1 MKNLQLSWTIQYPE
15 SYKCLYC
22 DGDCPK
28 DETIACDKYKNDVD
42 GLYKAPEYDH
52 HGCIIN

>member
-1 MKNLQLSWTIQYPE
+1 MTLQLSWTTQYPE

-42 GLYKAPEYDH
+42 GLYKPQEYDH